1 MDRRVSRFPEK
12 SSLTRS
18 QLLDYFG
25 DCPFLGC
32 SPYHPIKDESKNMV
46 VRTYF
51 AINSKTKEEVVI
63 KMVERGK
70 PCNELVANELRV
82 HWLSYGHPYIAEL
95 QDVFL
100 TPGYLAIVMKFV
112 PGLDLD
118 KMIERQSPLTEHV
131 ARRVFQQLLLA
142 VKFLHDSGYTNRDI
156 KVNNI
161 IFDDESGSIA
171 LQDFMY
177 SRHDQVN
184 SDPRE
189 AFKGLPYTP
198 PELLSG
204 GTKDSFGNSANAWE
218 LGVCLFK
225 MVTGKFPF
233 EKPGDKKTTYSTVPI
248 VIQRISRMDYT
259 IPDTLSDPLKDLLRK
274 IFVPN
279 TSKRILL
286 EEICAHPWVTND
298 ESPWPYTPDQIAHIM
313 QTKTC
318 PVSRETLETLLA
330 AAKTRDGHGSLTM
343 TSRETESLCDAVTD
357 DILLESSTKDRI
369 DDMQL

>member
-1 MDRRVSRFPEK
+1 MSRFPEK

-18 QLLDYFG
+18 QLLDYFS

-32 SPYHPIKDESKNMV
+32 SPYIPIKDESKNMV

-70 PCNELVANELRV
+70 PWNDLVANELRV

-100 TPGYLAIVMKFV
+100 TSGYIGIVMKFV

-118 KMIERQSPLTEHV
+118 KMIEQKSAPLTETV

-142 VKFLHDSGYTNRDI
+142 VKFLHDSGYSNRDL

-161 IFDDESGSIA
+161 IFDEETGSIA

-198 PELLSG
+198 PELLAG
-204 GTKDSFGNSANAWE
+204 GSKDDFGNSANAWE

-233 EKPGDKKTTYSTVPI
+233 EKPGDKKTTYSTVPVI
-248 VIQRISRMDYT
+248 IQRIAIMDYT
-259 IPDTLSDPLKDLLRK
+259 VPDTLSESLKDLFRK
-274 IFVPN
+274 IFVHN
-279 TSKRILL
+279 TSERILL
-286 EEICAHPWVTND
+286 EEICAHPWVN
-298 ESPWPYTPDQIAHIM
+298 EAPWPYSPDDITQAM
-313 QTKTC
+313 QSRTC
-318 PVSRETLETLLA
+318 PVDRETVETLIV
-330 AAKTRDGHGSLTM
+330 AAKSRDPHDMM
-343 TSRETESLCDAVTD
+343 TSRDTETLCDAVTD
-357 DILLESSTKDRI
+357 DILLESSTKQRI
-369 DDMQL
+369 EEMQL

>member
-12 SSLTRS
+12 SSLTKA

-32 SPYHPIKDESKNMV
+32 SSYNPIKDESKNMV

-70 PCNELVANELRV
+70 PWTDLVANELRV

-95 QDVFL
+95 KDVFL
-100 TPGYLAIVMKFV
+100 TSGYIAIVMKFV

-118 KMIERQSPLTEHV
+118 KMIGHSSAPLTEQV

-142 VKFLHDSGYTNRDI
+142 VKFLHDSGYSNRDI

-161 IFDDESGSIA
+161 IFDEETGGIA

-204 GTKDSFGNSANAWE
+204 GSKEKFGNSANAWE

-233 EKPGDKKTTYSTVPI
+233 EKPGDKKTTYSTVPV
-248 VIQRISRMDYT
+248 VIQRIATMDYT
-259 IPDTLSDPLKDLLRK
+259 IPENLSESLKDLFRK
-274 IFVPN
+274 IFVQK
-279 TSKRILL
+279 TSERILL
-286 EEICAHPWVTND
+286 EQICAHPWVN
-298 ESPWPYTPDQIAHIM
+298 EEPWPYTPDQIGELM
-313 QTKTC
+313 QSKTC
-318 PVSRETLETLLA
+318 PVDRETLENLIAT
-330 AAKTRDGHGSLTM
+330 AKTRDQRDMM
-343 TSRETESLCDAVTD
+343 TTRDTETLCDAVTD
-357 DILLESSTKDRI
+357 DVLLESSTNQRI
-369 DDMQL
+369 EEMQL